1 MKWFREHTKL
11 AIVLGVFLILIV
23 IIAVSFV
30 NKGNNSW
37 LGRKMEGGIT
47 KVQEPLSNAG
57 NGVSNGLSGIFRFR
71 SVLKENEKLKA
82 EISKLN
88 QQIIKNRLTTL
99 ELQELRELSSSLNYV
114 GGMENYTHVTAD
126 VIALDGSNW
135 FNLFTINA
143 GIEDGVKKDSIVVG
157 GDGLIGRVLEVGND
171 WAKIISLIDENSNV
185 SFQVSRNLQLLGIL
199 SGDGKGSLK
208 GYMLDPEAS
217 VGEGDMLLTS
227 GIGIYPQGIPIG
239 KVSSVTLDKDSLLK
253 TLTIEPVVYFKN
265 IQKVTVIIQN

>member
-1 MKWFREHTKL
+1 MKWFREHTRL
-11 AIVLGVFLILIV
+11 ATVIGVLMSLII

-37 LGRKMEGGIT
+37 LGRKLEGGIT
-47 KVQEPLSNAG
+47 QVQEPLSDAG
-57 NGVSNGLSGIFRFR
+57 NGVSNGFSGIFRFR

-88 QQIIKNRLTTL
+88 QQIIKNRLSEL
-99 ELQELRELSSSLNYV
+99 ELKELRELSSSLNYV
-114 GGMENYTHVTAD
+114 GKDKSYNHVTAD

-143 GIEDGVKKDSIVVG
+143 GTKDGVKKDSIVVG

-239 KVSSVTLDKDSLLK
+239 KVSSVTLDTDSLLK

-265 IQKVTVIIQN
+265 IQKVTVIIPD